1 METWIWKFK
10 YISKLQVTVFPMN
23 LPVDKSDL
31 VIVFPGAA
39 SQPLGHVFPP
49 GHVQISVVVSYMVSF
64 CPSFGHCVVCP
75 SSFGHCVVCPSS
87 IYGFCLPLWY
97 LQALPTRV
105 G

>member
-1 METWIWKFK
+1 M
-10 YISKLQVTVFPMN
+10 QVTIFPMN

-64 CPSFGHCVVCP
+64 LSISPFGPSLEEIVL
-75 SSFGHCVVCPSS
+75 S
-87 IYGFCLPLWY
+87 
-97 LQALPTRV
+97 A
-105 G
+105 